1 MKKRGFTLVELLV
14 VIAIIGVLA
23 SMLLPAV
30 QRAREAARRAVC
42 TNNMRQIGLAI
53 LDFEQ
58 AHKALPTGGEG
69 TGFSGSGN
77 GHTKFSMHS
86 LFTYLLPY
94 IEKEDVYNE
103 FDLTKGYRECT
114 QNIAASTTWIETYV
128 CPSNPFLAY
137 KDTAGLSDS
146 QLTSGSSGF
155 ENKIGPAW
163 GGLDYFATVYTDI
176 SDGQSTVSGACSL
189 PGFRDKSHQRAEGAL
204 TVSDGSATTAGDG
217 AGNIPGT
224 IPTSVP
230 IAAIYDGTS
239 NTIAVIE
246 DAGRISPYAAQL
258 MSAPYGGN
266 FGKYADTNFSMTTT
280 TAGVSTVTGTP
291 LCPTDASASQGT
303 ATGMTVANP
312 NGVSGSVATCVWRW
326 ADSDAGGSGIS
337 GPTKDGAWASYTAY
351 PNGYTGKFINQN
363 AYPVGGPGTPDQA
376 GQILSWTNNNI
387 GLNDEPFSFHTG
399 GCNAVFVDGSV
410 HFLADTL
417 DGVTLRRLVTR
428 AEGKQIS
435 DEAKLS
441 QSN

>member
-1 MKKRGFTLVELLV
+1 MKQRGFTLVELLV

-42 TNNMRQIGLAI
+42 SNNLRQIGIAI

-69 TGFSGSGN
+69 TTYTAPGKGS
-77 GHTKFSMHS
+77 TKFSMHS

-94 IEKEDVYNE
+94 IEKDDVYNE
-103 FDLTKGYRECT
+103 FDLSKGYRESA

-128 CPSNPFLAY
+128 CPSNPFLAD
-137 KDTAGLSDS
+137 KDNAGLTDTS
-146 QLTSGSSGF
+146 LTSDKTWGP
-155 ENKIGPAW
+155 KVGPAW

-176 SDGQSTVSGACSL
+176 SDASLTTSGACTL
-189 PGFRDKSHQRAEGAL
+189 AGFRDSSHYRAEGAL
-204 TVSDGSATTAGDG
+204 TVCDGKAGSASDGSQNT
-217 AGNIPGT
+217 PGT

-246 DAGRISPYAAQL
+246 DAGRISPNAAATQ
-258 MSAPYGGN
+258 SAPYGGT
-266 FGKYADTNFSMTTT
+266 FGRFADTNTS
-280 TAGVSTVTGTP
+280 AGIATFVNNF
-291 LCPTDASASQGT
+291 LCPSDVIASITNNPYVQGT
-303 ATGMTVANP
+303 A
-312 NGVSGSVATCVWRW
+312 ATCPWRW
-326 ADSDAGGSGIS
+326 ADPDAGGSGIS
-337 GPTKDGAWASYTAY
+337 GPTKDGAWASYTNY
-351 PNGYTGKFINQN
+351 PNGYTGKVVNQN
-363 AYPVGGPGTPDQA
+363 AYPLGGPGTKDLA
-376 GQILSWTNNNI
+376 GQTLLWANENI

-410 HFLADTL
+410 HFLGDAIDA
-417 DGVTLRRLVTR
+417 VTMRRLVTR

-435 DEAKLS
+435 DASKLS
-441 QSN
+441 QAN